1 MTSPGG
7 ADDDGGGGGGWKDII
22 LDNALLTD
30 LLMFEKN
37 EPIDLAFNCGAL
49 VMSTTFTVCIS
60 SSFVAV
66 DVVAGGPAIDG
77 LLRAFVGVRML
88 MMLLVGRGPPTPT
101 TPRGVELGVAPGEI
115 LFNRGVDADA
125 FLFLAFIYRRNNRKK
140 RRMHKM

>member
-60 SSFVAV
+60 SSFVAA
-66 DVVAGGPAIDG
+66 VAASGPAIEG

-88 MMLLVGRGPPTPT
+88 MMLLVGRGPPTTP
-101 TPRGVELGVAPGEI
+101 PRGVELGVAPGEI
-115 LFNRGVDADA
+115 LFNRGVEADA
-125 FLFLAFIYRRNNRKK
+125 FLFLAFIYRKTNRKK